1 MSKLQAE
8 GKMGPSHQQN
18 AGKAGKATSAI
29 ERADRQARANQISQR
44 AASRVVETIQEEKTV
59 NQMVSALG
67 AALGSKDRRLAL
79 KAVELALKIEKDE
92 RELQLREEEV
102 LEGRTHNELL
112 EMLARDMATLT
123 DAGVIPAPVDTSGL
137 DIVATVPADA

>member
-1 MSKLQAE
+1 
-8 GKMGPSHQQN
+8 MGPSHQQN